1 MVSIIIPYK
10 NPLPYFEDCLKSIV
24 NQSHKKLQIILVND
38 HSTDDSEKLAFKY
51 SIEDSRIKLVNN
63 VGKGIVDALNT
74 GSEIA
79 KGKYITRM
87 DADDIMSENKIEI
100 LRTLLEKKKT
110 KHIAVGNVKYF
121 ASKKPMGNGYL
132 KYANWLN
139 ELTSNK
145 KNFKEIYKEC
155 TIPSCSWM
163 MHRSD
168 FENIKGF
175 KNLNYPE
182 DYDFLFRVHYN
193 QIKLTTTKEII
204 HLWRDHP
211 MRTSRNSK
219 DYQFENFIP
228 LKIKYLIE
236 NELKPKDELVLWGS
250 GKKGK
255 LVAKKLIENN
265 CSFTWISN
273 NPKKID
279 VEIYQQKIQSTSFL
293 KTEKKKLVICSIS
306 SKDFKTPENSK
317 YNRFLSFY

>member
-1 MVSIIIPYK
+1 MVSIIIPFK

-24 NQSHKKLQIILVND
+24 NQSYKNLQIILVND

-51 SIEDSRIKLVNN
+51 SIEDSRIELVNN
-63 VGKGIVDALNT
+63 IGKGIVDALNT
-74 GSEIA
+74 GSKIA
-79 KGKYITRM
+79 RGKYISRM
-87 DADDIMSENKIEI
+87 DADDIMTRNKVKV
-100 LRTLLEKKKT
+100 LRSLLEKKKT

-132 KYANWLN
+132 KYAKWLN
-139 ELTSNK
+139 ELTYNE

-155 TIPSCSWM
+155 TIPSSSWM
-163 MHRSD
+163 MLRSD

-175 KNLNYPE
+175 KKLDYPE
-182 DYDFLFRVHYN
+182 DYDFLFRVYYN

-219 DYQFENFIP
+219 DYLFENFIS
-228 LKIKYLIE
+228 LKIKYLVK
-236 NELKPKDELVLWGS
+236 NELKTKDELVLWGS

-265 CSFTWISN
+265 CSFSWISN
-273 NPKKID
+273 NQKKIG
-279 VEIYQQKIQSTSFL
+279 VEIYQQKIQSTLLL
-293 KTEKKKLVICSIS
+293 KKENKKLVICSIS

>member
-24 NQSHKKLQIILVND
+24 NQSYKKLQIILVND
-38 HSTDDSEKLAFKY
+38 HSTDDSEKLALKY
-51 SIEDSRIKLVNN
+51 SIEDSRIELINN
-63 VGKGIVDALNT
+63 IGKGIVDALNT

-79 KGKYITRM
+79 KGKFITRM

-100 LRTLLEKKKT
+100 LRSLLEKKKI
-110 KHIAVGNVKYF
+110 KHIAVGSVKYF
-121 ASKKPMGNGYL
+121 ASKKPMGKGYL

-139 ELTSNK
+139 QLTSNEG
-145 KNFKEIYKEC
+145 NFTEIYKEC
-155 TIPSCSWM
+155 TIPSCCWM

-175 KNLNYPE
+175 KKLNYPE
-182 DYDFLFRVHYN
+182 DYDFLFRVYYK

-219 DYQFENFIP
+219 DYLFENFIP
-228 LKIKYLIE
+228 LKVKYLIE
-236 NELKPKDELVLWGS
+236 NELGTKEELVLWGS

-255 LVAKKLIENN
+255 LVAKKLIEKN
-265 CSFTWISN
+265 CSFTWISDN
-273 NPKKID
+273 QKKIGL
-279 VEIYQQKIQSTSFL
+279 EIYQQKIKSTELL
-293 KTEKKKLVICSIS
+293 KLEKKKLIICSIS

-317 YNRFLSFY
+317 YNKFLSFY

>member
-100 LRTLLEKKKT
+100 LRSLLEKKKT

-182 DYDFLFRVHYN
+182 DYDFLFRVYYN

-211 MRTSRNSK
+211 KRTSRNSK
-219 DYQFENFIP
+219 DYLFENFIP
-228 LKIKYLIE
+228 LKIKYLIG

-273 NPKKID
+273 NSKKIG
-279 VEIYQQKIQSTSFL
+279 VEIYQQKIQSTSLL

>member
-100 LRTLLEKKKT
+100 LRSLLEKKKT

-182 DYDFLFRVHYN
+182 DYDFLFRVYYN

-211 MRTSRNSK
+211 KRTSRNSK
-219 DYQFENFIP
+219 DYLFENFIP

-236 NELKPKDELVLWGS
+236 NELKSKDELVLWGS

-273 NPKKID
+273 NSKKIGL
-279 VEIYQQKIQSTSFL
+279 EIYQQKIQSTSLL

>member
-38 HSTDDSEKLAFKY
+38 YSTDDSEKLAFKY
-51 SIEDSRIKLVNN
+51 SIEDSRIELVKNI
-63 VGKGIVDALNT
+63 GKGIVDALNT

-100 LRTLLEKKKT
+100 LRSLLEKKKT

-139 ELTSNK
+139 ELTSK
-145 KNFKEIYKEC
+145 EKNFKEIYKEC
-155 TIPSCSWM
+155 TIPSCCWM

-175 KNLNYPE
+175 KKLDYPE

-193 QIKLTTTKEII
+193 QIKLATTKEII

-211 MRTSRNSK
+211 IRTSRNSK
-219 DYQFENFIP
+219 DYLFENFIP
-228 LKIKYLIE
+228 LKLKYLIE
-236 NELKPKDELVLWGS
+236 KELKPKDELVLWGS

-255 LVAKKLIENN
+255 LIAKKLIENN
-265 CSFTWISN
+265 CSFTWICN
-273 NPKKID
+273 NPKKNG
-279 VEIYQQKIQSTSFL
+279 VEIYQQKIQSTNML
-293 KTEKKKLVICSIS
+293 KLEKKKLIICSIS

-317 YNRFLSFY
+317 YNKFISFY

>member
-10 NPLPYFEDCLKSIV
+10 NPLPYFEDCLKSIL

-38 HSTDDSEKLAFKY
+38 HSTDDSEKLAMKY
-51 SIEDSRIKLVNN
+51 SIEDSRIELVNN
-63 VGKGIVDALNT
+63 TGNGIVDALNS

-87 DADDIMSENKIEI
+87 DADDIMSENKIEV
-100 LRTLLEKKKT
+100 LRSLLEKKKT
-110 KHIAVGNVKYF
+110 KHIAVGCVKYF

-132 KYANWLN
+132 KYANWIN
-139 ELTSNK
+139 ELTSYE

-155 TIPSCSWM
+155 TVPSCCWM

-175 KNLNYPE
+175 KKLNYPE
-182 DYDFLFRVHYN
+182 DYDFLFRVYYN
-193 QIKLTTTKEII
+193 QIKLLTTKEII

-219 DYQFENFIP
+219 DYLFENFIP
-228 LKIKYLIE
+228 LKVKYLVG
-236 NELKPKDELVLWGS
+236 NELRTKEELVLWGS

-265 CSFTWISN
+265 CSFAWISN
-273 NPKKID
+273 NQKKIGH
-279 VEIYQQKIQSTSFL
+279 EIYQQKIQSTRLL
-293 KTEKKKLVICSIS
+293 KTEKKKLIICSIS

>member
-100 LRTLLEKKKT
+100 LRSLLEKKKT

-182 DYDFLFRVHYN
+182 DYDFLFRVYYN

-219 DYQFENFIP
+219 DYFFENFIP

-273 NPKKID
+273 NSKKIG
-279 VEIYQQKIQSTSFL
+279 VEIYQQKIQSTSLL

-306 SKDFKTPENSK
+306 SKDFIIPENSK

>member
-1 MVSIIIPYK
+1 MVSIVIPYK

-24 NQSHKKLQIILVND
+24 NQSYKKLQIILVND
-38 HSTDDSEKLAFKY
+38 HSTDDSEKLALKY
-51 SIEDSRIKLVNN
+51 SIEDSRIELINN
-63 VGKGIVDALNT
+63 IGSGIVDALNT

-79 KGKYITRM
+79 KGKFITRM

-100 LRTLLEKKKT
+100 LRSLLEKKKI
-110 KHIAVGNVKYF
+110 KHIAVGSVKYF
-121 ASKKPMGNGYL
+121 ASKKPMGKGYL

-139 ELTSNK
+139 ELTSNEG
-145 KNFKEIYKEC
+145 NFTEIYKEC
-155 TIPSCSWM
+155 TIPSCCWM

-175 KNLNYPE
+175 KKLNYPE
-182 DYDFLFRVHYN
+182 DYDFLFRVYYK

-219 DYQFENFIP
+219 DYLFENFIP
-228 LKIKYLIE
+228 LKVNYLIE
-236 NELKPKDELVLWGS
+236 NELGTKEELVLWGS

-255 LVAKKLIENN
+255 LVAKKLIEKN
-265 CSFTWISN
+265 CSFSWVSDN
-273 NPKKID
+273 QQKIGL
-279 VEIYQQKIQSTSFL
+279 EIYQQKIQSTELL
-293 KTEKKKLVICSIS
+293 KLEKKKLIICSIS

-317 YNRFLSFY
+317 YNKFLSFY

>member
-100 LRTLLEKKKT
+100 LRSLLEKKKT

-182 DYDFLFRVHYN
+182 DYDFLFRVYYN

-211 MRTSRNSK
+211 KRTSRNSK
-219 DYQFENFIP
+219 DYLFENFIP

-236 NELKPKDELVLWGS
+236 NELKSKDELVLWGS

-273 NPKKID
+273 NSKKIG
-279 VEIYQQKIQSTSFL
+279 VEIYQQKIQSTSLL
-293 KTEKKKLVICSIS
+293 KIEKKKLVICSIS

>member
-100 LRTLLEKKKT
+100 LRSLLEKKKT

-182 DYDFLFRVHYN
+182 DYDFLFRVYYN

-211 MRTSRNSK
+211 KRTSRNSK
-219 DYQFENFIP
+219 DYLFENFIP
-228 LKIKYLIE
+228 LKIKYLTE
-236 NELKPKDELVLWGS
+236 NELKSKDELVLWGS

-273 NPKKID
+273 NSKKIG
-279 VEIYQQKIQSTSFL
+279 VEIYQQKIQSTSLL

>member
-1 MVSIIIPYK
+1 MVSIVIPYK

-24 NQSHKKLQIILVND
+24 NQSYKNLQIILVND
-38 HSTDDSEKLAFKY
+38 HSTDNSEKLAIKFSK
-51 SIEDSRIKLVNN
+51 EESRIKLVNN

-100 LRTLLEKKKT
+100 LRSLLEKKKR
-110 KHIAVGNVKYF
+110 KHIAVGSVKYF
-121 ASKKPMGNGYL
+121 ASKKPMGKGYL

-139 ELTSNK
+139 ELTSK
-145 KNFKEIYKEC
+145 EGNFKEIYKEC
-155 TIPSCSWM
+155 TIPSCCWM

-175 KNLNYPE
+175 KKLNYPE
-182 DYDFLFRVHYN
+182 DYNFLFRVYYN

-219 DYQFENFIP
+219 DYLFENFIT
-228 LKIKYLIE
+228 LKINYLVK
-236 NELKPKDELVLWGS
+236 NELKKKEELVLWGS

-265 CSFTWISN
+265 CSFNWICN
-273 NPKKID
+273 NQKKIGL
-279 VEIYQQKIQSTSFL
+279 EIYQQKIQSTSIL
-293 KTEKKKLVICSIS
+293 KIEKIKLVICSIS

-317 YNRFLSFY
+317 YNRYLSFY

>member
-100 LRTLLEKKKT
+100 LRSLLEKKKT

-182 DYDFLFRVHYN
+182 DYDFLFRVYYN

-219 DYQFENFIP
+219 DYLFENFIP

-236 NELKPKDELVLWGS
+236 NELKDELVLWGS

-273 NPKKID
+273 NSKKIG
-279 VEIYQQKIQSTSFL
+279 VEIYQQKIQSTSLL

>member
-24 NQSHKKLQIILVND
+24 NQSYKNLQIILVND

-51 SIEDSRIKLVNN
+51 SIEDSRIELVNN
-63 VGKGIVDALNT
+63 IGKGIVDALNT
-74 GSEIA
+74 GSKIA
-79 KGKYITRM
+79 RGKYISRM
-87 DADDIMSENKIEI
+87 DADDIMTRNKVKV
-100 LRTLLEKKKT
+100 LRSLLEKKKT

-132 KYANWLN
+132 KYAKWLN
-139 ELTSNK
+139 ELTYNE

-155 TIPSCSWM
+155 TIPSSSWM
-163 MHRSD
+163 MLRSD

-175 KNLNYPE
+175 KKLDYPE
-182 DYDFLFRVHYN
+182 DYDFLFRVYYN

-219 DYQFENFIP
+219 DYLFENFIS
-228 LKIKYLIE
+228 LKIKYLVK
-236 NELKPKDELVLWGS
+236 NELKTKDELVLWGS

-265 CSFTWISN
+265 CSFSWISN
-273 NPKKID
+273 NQKKIG
-279 VEIYQQKIQSTSFL
+279 VEIYQQKIQSTLLL
-293 KTEKKKLVICSIS
+293 KKENKKLVICSIS